1 MLPGRDSDV
10 FGFYGAYGHFSSA
23 QRRAQEAAGQPGQ
36 VYEMV
41 LEVNYRINLLP
52 WFYLQP
58 GHPGDHQSRRRGQ
71 DRRRACARDA
81 VRRSV

>member
-58 GHPGDHQSRRRGQ
+58 DIQGIINPGAAGKID
-71 DRRRACARDA
+71 DA
-81 VRRSV
+81 LVLAMQFGVPF